1 MLSEPLGVEKS
12 TRVRPNVWPINSS
25 ISVIWKHEARAT
37 SHAPAE
43 AFPIMSVYR
52 KWTLPHGLCTTHT
65 LSIAYRDHPVWRSRR
80 EEAKR
85 GPPSGHRITRNGA
98 AMVLLLLPYATTGLS
113 RIAWWC
119 VIGATPRGQ
128 PRMPVSYTV
137 RRPFVGCPVP
147 RELLRNALLD
157 LTTIVPVT
165 SYHCGSYAE
174 RYSRFMSLAHAV

>member
-119 VIGATPRGQ
+119 GDWCNPSRSAADACVVYSPQALRGVPSAPRITAQ
-128 PRMPVSYTV
+128 RVARFDHYRASNFLP
-137 RRPFVGCPVP
+137 
-147 RELLRNALLD
+147 LRKL
-157 LTTIVPVT
+157 
-165 SYHCGSYAE
+165 
-174 RYSRFMSLAHAV
+174 R